1 MLEGT
6 VLGNLWR
13 ASGGEKS
20 TAPVAKTRSRCY
32 ASAGGEFR
40 HDPASECV
48 SSVEGVEG
56 NVSVCIARLSIR
68 SENHLKS
75 STEPLQDRN
84 AFKIRV

>member
-1 MLEGT
+1 MVVEKHTLLLPKLDLAAMRQQAENF
-6 VLGNLWR
+6 GND
-13 ASGGEKS
+13 S
-20 TAPVAKTRSRCY
+20 
-32 ASAGGEFR
+32 
-40 HDPASECV
+40 ASERV

-75 STEPLQDRN
+75 STEPLQGQN